1 MAVVDAS
8 CNRTAINVCQVLPL
22 LVVNTTISNLLPSN
36 CFLFSLLTAF
46 WRKPNSPKPNWN
58 ALTQDEKE
66 IVSALGQLAA
76 GVASDSVESGIQGAV
91 AGNNA
96 VYNHALSTGHDEE
109 EWETE
114 HGKSPIKIL
123 KINPLKVGIVADEG
137 NVGPAGGK
145 LLWPGNVKACLRQ
158 ERQER

>member
-1 MAVVDAS
+1 M
-8 CNRTAINVCQVLPL
+8 
-22 LVVNTTISNLLPSN
+22 
-36 CFLFSLLTAF
+36 
-46 WRKPNSPKPNWN
+46 
-58 ALTQDEKE
+58 TQDEKE
-66 IVSALGQLAA
+66 IVSALGQLSAR
-76 GVASDSVESGIQGAV
+76 VASDSVESGIQGAIS
-91 AGNNA
+91 GNNA
-96 VYNHALSTGHDEE
+96 VYNHTLIPGHDEE